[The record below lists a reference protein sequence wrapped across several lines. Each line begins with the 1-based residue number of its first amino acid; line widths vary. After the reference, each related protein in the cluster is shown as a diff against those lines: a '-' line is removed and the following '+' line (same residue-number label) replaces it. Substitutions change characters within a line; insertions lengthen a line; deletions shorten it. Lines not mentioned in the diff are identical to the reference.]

1 MDQQKIREYIELRQ
15 LMHYIDD
22 PAVPQYKAL
31 VIVLR
36 TLTDS
41 MTVTDVHCALFQ
53 YHQWFAAHV
62 QVEPTVSDMSL
73 VDQWLHARHEL
84 SVLMSVTE
92 DTVAIEAARAKLDAI
107 TAEMDLADLTT
118 ANDTYVEDYA

>member
-1 MDQQKIREYIELRQ
+1 MDEQKIREYIELRQ
-15 LMHYIDD
+15 LMHYMDD
-22 PAVPQYKAL
+22 PDLPQYKVL
-31 VIVLR
+31 ITVLR

-53 YHQWFAAHV
+53 YYQWFAAQV
-62 QVEPTVSDMSL
+62 QAEPTVSDMSL
-73 VDQWLHARHEL
+73 VDQWLHARHQL
-84 SVLMSVTE
+84 SVLSCVTE

-107 TAEMDLADLTT
+107 TAEMDLAELTT